1 MNTPT
6 PDPVPLTLR
15 VELTCTTHERIALIE
30 LGKYLAREGDQPV
43 GHVSDQGAID
53 RAVTFLVGAGVWEA
67 WRKFGLE
74 PADALHDWE
83 IDTSK

>member
-6 PDPVPLTLR
+6 PDPALLTLR

-30 LGKYLAREGDQPV
+30 LGKYVAREGDEPV
-43 GHVSDQGAID
+43 GHISDQRAID
-53 RAVTFLVGAGVWEA
+53 RAVTFLVGVGVREA
-67 WRKFGLE
+67 RRKFGLD

-83 IDTSK
+83 IDASK